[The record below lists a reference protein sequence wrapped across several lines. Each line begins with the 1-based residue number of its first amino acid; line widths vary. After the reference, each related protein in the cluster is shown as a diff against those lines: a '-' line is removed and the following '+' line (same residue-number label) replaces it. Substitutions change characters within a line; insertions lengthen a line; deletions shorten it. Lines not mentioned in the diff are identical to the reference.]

1 MAEAE
6 QLLRVVVQDL
16 VGIGLGQSET
26 FDIGEGLLVG
36 LVILQYRIVAAGHQV
51 IGAKGFERADKG
63 RLR

>member
-1 MAEAE
+1 MRKAE
-6 QLLRVVVQDL
+6 QRLCVVVQDL
-16 VGIGLGQSET
+16 VGVGLGQT
-26 FDIGEGLLVG
+26 KPLDIREGLLVG

>member
-1 MAEAE
+1 MGKAEE
-6 QLLRVVVQDL
+6 LLRVVVQDF
-16 VGIGLGQSET
+16 VGVGLWQSQSL
-26 FDIGEGLLVG
+26 DIGEGLLIG